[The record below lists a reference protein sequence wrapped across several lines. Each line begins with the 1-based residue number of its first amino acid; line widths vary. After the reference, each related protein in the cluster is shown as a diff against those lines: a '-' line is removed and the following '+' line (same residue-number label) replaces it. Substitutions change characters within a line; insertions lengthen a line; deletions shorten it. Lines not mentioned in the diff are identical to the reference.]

1 MSPLDETCDLLCRD
15 SRALSWNSGVGHPD
29 SAASDLGEFVNDQ
42 ITRRTVV
49 QAAWAAPVVL
59 LAVAAPAAA
68 ASITAP
74 LQLITYTNPLLI
86 PEGQIGDSL
95 PLIVRNNSTSP
106 VTATVEFVLT
116 GMSADGFRVQP
127 VTPPAGWTV
136 SQTDS
141 FSPITFTWSGTL
153 DPGGLS
159 NAQNVSFNYVG
170 SAPRPFSATFPCV
183 PGDAAISPLILNVT
197 AL

>member
-1 MSPLDETCDLLCRD
+1 VTCLKLAGGTGC
-15 SRALSWNSGVGHPD
+15 PD
-29 SAASDLGEFVNDQ
+29 SAASDLGEFVNDE

-49 QAAWAAPVVL
+49 QAAWAAPVVM
-59 LAVAAPAAA
+59 LAIAAPGAA
-68 ASITAP
+68 ASTIAP
-74 LQLITYTNPLLI
+74 LEIITYTNPLLI

-106 VTATVEFVLT
+106 VTATVDFVLT

-136 SQTDS
+136 SQTET

-153 DPGGLS
+153 ASGGVS
-159 NAQNVSFNYVG
+159 VAQNVSFNYVG
-170 SAPRPFSATFPCV
+170 SVPRPFSATFPCV
-183 PGDAAISPLILNVT
+183 SSDAAIATLTLSVT